1 MKLFGRGGRVPTP
14 ASDADLADRLK
25 DVAEWPLPQHVR
37 PAAGAAEPGPGA
49 APDEPPA
56 KPEADPTPA
65 TVGGVSEATADATP
79 TGAEM
84 PPGAAPDEPAKDAV
98 AEPASHERGARRARR
113 ARRAR
118 GRRADADGR
127 RRPAAGPARRSAH
140 RPPRPRG
147 LRARADR
154 RVRRGRRYR
163 RPATLVLTEL
173 AGLDELTRSWGVEV
187 GVQAVVSLAS
197 VLRAT
202 SRTSDYVARVAV
214 DRFAIILTETDEIAA
229 INYVERVRE
238 AWSAQQVIAMG
249 ALRVG
254 IGWAGTP
261 GRATLVGARP
271 DAEKILRDDLR

>member
-1 MKLFGRGGRVPTP
+1 MADESTTAVADVPP
-14 ASDADLADRLK
+14 PDPHVDRLT
-25 DVAEWPLPQHVR
+25 DLLGPEVFERIL
-37 PAAGAAEPGPGA
+37 AAE
-49 APDEPPA
+49 
-56 KPEADPTPA
+56 
-65 TVGGVSEATADATP
+65 
-79 TGAEM
+79 
-84 PPGAAPDEPAKDAV
+84 
-98 AEPASHERGARRARR
+98 
-113 ARRAR
+113 
-118 GRRADADGR
+118 
-127 RRPAAGPARRSAH
+127 SA
-140 RPPRPRG
+140 
-147 LRARADR
+147 
-154 RVRRGRRYR
+154 RGRRYR

-261 GRATLVGARP
+261 GRATLVDARP